1 VSRGRYRSVVS
12 LGRASAL
19 ALALLAASLP
29 ASAQK
34 FGHASPVTSS
44 VLTTSVVS
52 LAVITAPVWLSAL
65 GVSELHDASMPH
77 NRAAR
82 AAKRQ
87 KAGPMPPL
95 TVERIAPQ
103 PDGSYEVELKNPQA
117 PDAPAVVAWPA
128 RADNP
133 AAGVKVGDVLD
144 FTPTPAG
151 AGWMV
156 ADADGTALAF
166 LPTQDAA
173 ATSMSERW

>member
-1 VSRGRYRSVVS
+1 MSRGHRWIAPLAR
-12 LGRASAL
+12 GSAL
-19 ALALLAASLP
+19 ALALMATSLP
-29 ASAQK
+29 VGAQNLSN
-34 FGHASPVTSS
+34 ASPVTSS

-87 KAGPMPPL
+87 KAAPMPPL
-95 TVERIAPQ
+95 TVERVTHQ

-133 AAGVKVGDVLD
+133 AAGVKVGDVLE

-156 ADADGTALAF
+156 ADAGGAALAF
-166 LPTQDAA
+166 LPTHDAA
-173 ATSMSERW
+173 ATSMSGRF

>member
-1 VSRGRYRSVVS
+1 MNRMPRPAVAP
-12 LGRASAL
+12 LL
-19 ALALLAASLP
+19 ALALLATSLP
-29 ASAQK
+29 AGAQNLSN
-34 FGHASPVTSS
+34 ASPVTSS

-52 LAVITAPVWLSAL
+52 LAVVTAPVWLSAL
-65 GVSELHDASMPH
+65 GVSQLHDASMPH
-77 NRAAR
+77 NRAVR

-87 KAGPMPPL
+87 KAGPLPPL
-95 TVERIAPQ
+95 TVERVTHQ

-133 AAGVKVGDVLD
+133 AAGVKAGDVLD

-156 ADADGTALAF
+156 ADAQGTALAF
-166 LPTQDAA
+166 LPTNDAA
-173 ATSMSERW
+173 TTSMSERF

>member
-1 VSRGRYRSVVS
+1 MNRIFRPAVAP
-12 LGRASAL
+12 LL
-19 ALALLAASLP
+19 ALTLLATSLP
-29 ASAQK
+29 VSAQNLSN
-34 FGHASPVTSS
+34 ASPVTSS

-65 GVSELHDASMPH
+65 GVSELHDAAMPH

-87 KAGPMPPL
+87 KAAPMPPL
-95 TVERIAPQ
+95 TVERVAQQ
-103 PDGSYEVELKNPQA
+103 PDGSYQVVLKNPQA
-117 PDAPAVVAWPA
+117 PEAPAVVAWPA

-133 AAGVKVGDVLD
+133 AAGVKVGDVLA

-151 AGWMV
+151 AGWIV
-156 ADADGTALAF
+156 ANAEGAALAF